1 MKRMEQREQTASE
14 ERKGILSLPPEERP
28 YEKCLEQ
35 GCQALSD
42 AELLAVIIRT
52 GAVGDTSVD
61 LARRVLD
68 LGGRQGN
75 LAGLCGLSVQELTS
89 VKGIGRVKAI
99 QIQCIAELSRRMA
112 KSRARD
118 GLCFHDPASI
128 ADFYMEDLR
137 HEEREQCRVMMLNTR
152 SMLLAEKQL
161 SVGTVNASLIS
172 ARENFSRGTQMPGSI
187 YYSDTQSPQRRS
199 GAQQRGYSI
208 NRTGSQGRRAYG
220 DPPFGSYCD
229 WRQRVCQYE
238 RTRIVING
246 VKTQ

>member
-52 GAVGDTSVD
+52 GAVGDTSVE

-128 ADFYMEDLR
+128 ANFYMEDLR

-172 ARENFSRGTQMPGSI
+172 AREIFLEALKCQAVYIILILNHPS
-187 YYSDTQSPQRRS
+187 
-199 GAQQRGYSI
+199 
-208 NRTGSQGRRAYG
+208 G
-220 DPPFGSYCD
+220 DPHPSREDILLTKRVWEAGELIGISLLDHIIIGDRSYVSL
-229 WRQRVCQYE
+229 RE
-238 RTRIVING
+238 ENLM
-246 VKTQ
+246 

>member
-35 GCQALSD
+35 GCQALSE

-172 ARENFSRGTQMPGSI
+172 AREIFLEALKCQAVYIILIHNHPS
-187 YYSDTQSPQRRS
+187 
-199 GAQQRGYSI
+199 
-208 NRTGSQGRRAYG
+208 G
-220 DPPFGSYCD
+220 DPHPSREDILLTKRVWEAGELIGISLLDHIIIGDRSYVSL
-229 WRQRVCQYE
+229 RE
-238 RTRIVING
+238 ENLM
-246 VKTQ
+246 

>member
-52 GAVGDTSVD
+52 GAVGDTSVE

-172 ARENFSRGTQMPGSI
+172 AREIFLEALKCQAVYISLIHNHPS
-187 YYSDTQSPQRRS
+187 
-199 GAQQRGYSI
+199 
-208 NRTGSQGRRAYG
+208 G
-220 DPPFGSYCD
+220 DPHPSREDILLTKRVWEAGELIGISLLDHIIIGDRSYVSL
-229 WRQRVCQYE
+229 RE
-238 RTRIVING
+238 ENLM
-246 VKTQ
+246 

>member
-28 YEKCLEQ
+28 YETCLEQ

-52 GAVGDTSVD
+52 GAVGDTSVE

-172 ARENFSRGTQMPGSI
+172 AREIFLEALKCQAVYIILIHNHPS
-187 YYSDTQSPQRRS
+187 
-199 GAQQRGYSI
+199 
-208 NRTGSQGRRAYG
+208 G
-220 DPPFGSYCD
+220 DPHPSREDILLTKRVWEAGELIGISLLDHIIIGDRSYVSL
-229 WRQRVCQYE
+229 RE
-238 RTRIVING
+238 ENLM
-246 VKTQ
+246 

>member
-172 ARENFSRGTQMPGSI
+172 AREIFLEALKCQAVYIILIHNHPS
-187 YYSDTQSPQRRS
+187 
-199 GAQQRGYSI
+199 
-208 NRTGSQGRRAYG
+208 G
-220 DPPFGSYCD
+220 DPHPSREDILLTKRVWEAGELIGISLLDHIIIGDRSYVSV
-229 WRQRVCQYE
+229 RE
-238 RTRIVING
+238 ENLM
-246 VKTQ
+246 